1 MAIVVGIKKTTK
13 FQKQPSDNL
22 LMPALCVGISKLY
35 GLLGA
40 WSYLLI
46 LGVIPRFRVYYSS
59 LLSTTVKY
67 TLMRTLLMLCLIAL
81 ITGCN
86 GDNPQC
92 KAEKLINRYLENNL
106 KDPDSYECIDMG
118 KIGIVTPMSKAL
130 VETVKRAT
138 DGEFP
143 TDSINSKLEQIK
155 AMFESNDINPYDTL
169 AWEISH
175 RYRAKNSYGG
185 YAITNCTYHFNKD
198 ISDIISVET
207 K

>member
-22 LMPALCVGISKLY
+22 LMPALCVGITLV

-67 TLMRTLLMLCLIAL
+67 TLMKTLLMLCLIAL

>member
-22 LMPALCVGISKLY
+22 LMPALCVGITLVWA
-35 GLLGA
+35 LGA

-59 LLSTTVKY
+59 LLSKTVKY

-86 GDNPQC
+86 GNNPQC

-130 VETVKRAT
+130 AETVKRAT

-155 AMFESNDINPYDTL
+155 AMFESNGINPYDTL

-185 YAITNCTYHFNKD
+185 YAITNCTYYFNKD
-198 ISDIISVET
+198 ISDIINVET

>member
-1 MAIVVGIKKTTK
+1 
-13 FQKQPSDNL
+13 
-22 LMPALCVGISKLY
+22 
-35 GLLGA
+35 
-40 WSYLLI
+40 
-46 LGVIPRFRVYYSS
+46 
-59 LLSTTVKY
+59 
-67 TLMRTLLMLCLIAL
+67 MRTLLMLCLIAL

-106 KDPDSYECIDMG
+106 KDPDSYECIDIG

>member
-1 MAIVVGIKKTTK
+1 MGLLNVEITITLLEDMGLIVERVEDGIQCVAKME
-13 FQKQPSDNL
+13 Q
-22 LMPALCVGISKLY
+22 MPAK
-35 GLLGA
+35 
-40 WSYLLI
+40 SYDLI
-46 LGVIPRFRVYYSS
+46 L
-59 LLSTTVKY
+59 
-67 TLMRTLLMLCLIAL
+67 M
-81 ITGCN
+81 
-86 GDNPQC
+86 
-92 KAEKLINRYLENNL
+92 
-106 KDPDSYECIDMG
+106 DMG

-155 AMFESNDINPYDTL
+155 AMFENKGINPYDTL

>member
-1 MAIVVGIKKTTK
+1 
-13 FQKQPSDNL
+13 
-22 LMPALCVGISKLY
+22 
-35 GLLGA
+35 
-40 WSYLLI
+40 
-46 LGVIPRFRVYYSS
+46 
-59 LLSTTVKY
+59 
-67 TLMRTLLMLCLIAL
+67 MRTLLMLCLIAL

-86 GDNPQC
+86 GNNPQC
-92 KAEKLINRYLENNL
+92 KAEKLINKHLENNL

-155 AMFESNDINPYDTL
+155 AMFESNGINPYDTL

-185 YAITNCTYHFNKD
+185 YAITNCTYYFNKD
-198 ISDIISVET
+198 ISDIINVET

>member
-1 MAIVVGIKKTTK
+1 M
-13 FQKQPSDNL
+13 
-22 LMPALCVGISKLY
+22 
-35 GLLGA
+35 
-40 WSYLLI
+40 
-46 LGVIPRFRVYYSS
+46 
-59 LLSTTVKY
+59 
-67 TLMRTLLMLCLIAL
+67 
-81 ITGCN
+81 
-86 GDNPQC
+86 
-92 KAEKLINRYLENNL
+92 ENNL
-106 KDPDSYECIDMG
+106 KDPDSYECMDMG

-155 AMFESNDINPYDTL
+155 AMFENKGINPYDTL

>member
-22 LMPALCVGISKLY
+22 LMPALCVGITLVWV
-35 GLLGA
+35 LGA

>member
-1 MAIVVGIKKTTK
+1 MK
-13 FQKQPSDNL
+13 
-22 LMPALCVGISKLY
+22 
-35 GLLGA
+35 
-40 WSYLLI
+40 
-46 LGVIPRFRVYYSS
+46 
-59 LLSTTVKY
+59 
-67 TLMRTLLMLCLIAL
+67 TLLMLCLIAL

-86 GDNPQC
+86 SDTPQR

-155 AMFESNDINPYDTL
+155 AMFENKGINPYRYVPFVQANVRQKYVSSHGYVALVDFLYMVYCIFL
-169 AWEISH
+169 AVYEKRHKEYIP
-175 RYRAKNSYGG
+175 
-185 YAITNCTYHFNKD
+185 
-198 ISDIISVET
+198 
-207 K
+207 

>member
-1 MAIVVGIKKTTK
+1 M
-13 FQKQPSDNL
+13 
-22 LMPALCVGISKLY
+22 
-35 GLLGA
+35 
-40 WSYLLI
+40 
-46 LGVIPRFRVYYSS
+46 
-59 LLSTTVKY
+59 
-67 TLMRTLLMLCLIAL
+67 
-81 ITGCN
+81 
-86 GDNPQC
+86 
-92 KAEKLINRYLENNL
+92 
-106 KDPDSYECIDMG
+106 
-118 KIGIVTPMSKAL
+118 
-130 VETVKRAT
+130 ETVKRAT

-155 AMFESNDINPYDTL
+155 AMFENKGINPYDTL

>member
-1 MAIVVGIKKTTK
+1 
-13 FQKQPSDNL
+13 
-22 LMPALCVGISKLY
+22 
-35 GLLGA
+35 
-40 WSYLLI
+40 
-46 LGVIPRFRVYYSS
+46 
-59 LLSTTVKY
+59 
-67 TLMRTLLMLCLIAL
+67 MLCLIAL

-86 GDNPQC
+86 SDTPQR

-106 KDPDSYECIDMG
+106 KDPDSYECMDMG

-155 AMFESNDINPYDTL
+155 AMFENKGINPYDTL

-185 YAITNCTYHFNKD
+185 YAITNCT
-198 ISDIISVET
+198 
-207 K
+207 

>member
-22 LMPALCVGISKLY
+22 LMPALCVGITLVWA
-35 GLLGA
+35 LGA

>member
-1 MAIVVGIKKTTK
+1 MK
-13 FQKQPSDNL
+13 
-22 LMPALCVGISKLY
+22 
-35 GLLGA
+35 
-40 WSYLLI
+40 
-46 LGVIPRFRVYYSS
+46 
-59 LLSTTVKY
+59 
-67 TLMRTLLMLCLIAL
+67 TLLMLCLIAL

-86 GDNPQC
+86 SDTPQR

-106 KDPDSYECIDMG
+106 KDPDSYECMDMG

-155 AMFESNDINPYDTL
+155 AMFENKGINPYDTL

-198 ISDIISVET
+198 ISDIKRRNKIESTKVKLRHFHKCLFLFFPHTPISYIYS
-207 K
+207 

>member
-1 MAIVVGIKKTTK
+1 MEKYYRMVI
-13 FQKQPSDNL
+13 NL
-22 LMPALCVGISKLY
+22 YKEVL
-35 GLLGA
+35 
-40 WSYLLI
+40 
-46 LGVIPRFRVYYSS
+46 
-59 LLSTTVKY
+59 
-67 TLMRTLLMLCLIAL
+67 
-81 ITGCN
+81 
-86 GDNPQC
+86 
-92 KAEKLINRYLENNL
+92 LINRVN
-106 KDPDSYECIDMG
+106 PDRVLDAQREISNAITTAMDMG

-155 AMFESNDINPYDTL
+155 AMFENKGINPYDTL

>member
-22 LMPALCVGISKLY
+22 LMPALCVGITLV